1 MTRELVIELARL
13 LDQKMAMDIS
23 VLDIEKLTTIA
34 SYFIIITAGSDRQM
48 GALKDTVEEFMFK
61 HDIEEKNTEGN
72 SHSEW
77 LLLDYGD
84 TAIHIFTK
92 ESREFYD
99 LDHIWKDAEKI
110 EF

>member
-13 LDQKMAMDIS
+13 LDQKMAKDIS
-23 VLDIEKLTTIA
+23 VLYIEKLTTIA
-34 SYFIIITAGSDRQM
+34 SYFIILTAQSDRQM
-48 GALKDTVEEFMFK
+48 GALKDTIEEFMFK
-61 HDIEEKNTEGN
+61 NGIEEKNTEGN
-72 SHSEW
+72 AHSSW

-84 TAIHIFTK
+84 AAIHIFTN

-110 EF
+110 DF